1 MQNKY
6 TKVQKISKVSLH
18 VYHIASNC
26 SYKYGLFAG
35 GGYTPQTPHL
45 EYNNPGH
52 LTWQV
57 ENKREWKD

>member
-52 LTWQV
+52 LT
-57 ENKREWKD
+57 